1 MMKISYILILLLL
14 IPFANAQSLDDLYQ
28 QLRKEVNNSPEK
40 VIQESKILK
49 KKGLQA
55 NAFKIISKADYI
67 ASFAFYLKG
76 NPDSCI
82 YYANNAIQSANR
94 NKYTEGEAL
103 ALRMLGTQYA
113 KMGLLDKSKELLDR
127 ALIIVSKQQN
137 NEAYEIRGMIYSSML
152 VLMDDN
158 KNLNKKIEVAQNA
171 LKSYLKVNDVTKRT
185 NLLPTAYTNL
195 CFLYS
200 KTKKY
205 DSAYIYSQKALNY
218 IDINDTYKLASVY
231 HDIGYLLFSQNKLSE
246 AISNYQK
253 ALGYCKSENFYDKK
267 LEILKGLSD
276 AYAKAGDNR
285 NALDYLQ
292 QYQELDLNAANKN
305 GYTINKIYNIVD
317 KKNNSNTTLIFI
329 IVGNIILVL
338 VVYFLT
344 ISKKKIKEVIPE
356 KKEETRQLS
365 DHNISKETED
375 RILKNLEEFENNKTF
390 IAKDISLFSVAN
402 QFQTNTKYLSIVL
415 KKNKNKVFTQYI
427 NDLRIQYIIDKLKT
441 DSNFSKY
448 KIYYLSEL
456 SGFSSQRAFTT
467 AFSNRTKMK
476 PLEYIKKYC
485 ENLNE
490 KNEM

>member
-1 MMKISYILILLLL
+1 
-14 IPFANAQSLDDLYQ
+14 
-28 QLRKEVNNSPEK
+28 
-40 VIQESKILK
+40 
-49 KKGLQA
+49 
-55 NAFKIISKADYI
+55 
-67 ASFAFYLKG
+67 
-76 NPDSCI
+76 
-82 YYANNAIQSANR
+82 
-94 NKYTEGEAL
+94 
-103 ALRMLGTQYA
+103 MLGTQYA

-137 NEAYEIRGMIYSSML
+137 NEANEIRGMIYSSML

-356 KKEETRQLS
+356 KKRRNS
-365 DHNISKETED
+365 STE
-375 RILKNLEEFENNKTF
+375 R
-390 IAKDISLFSVAN
+390 
-402 QFQTNTKYLSIVL
+402 
-415 KKNKNKVFTQYI
+415 
-427 NDLRIQYIIDKLKT
+427 
-441 DSNFSKY
+441 
-448 KIYYLSEL
+448 
-456 SGFSSQRAFTT
+456 
-467 AFSNRTKMK
+467 
-476 PLEYIKKYC
+476 P
-485 ENLNE
+485 
-490 KNEM
+490 